1 MSHSPA
7 TRSDLIDLV
16 RQWHQNATPWTPSG
30 LETRLDWG
38 PPLNPSHEV
47 LSCRQLNRVIDHAVD
62 DLTITVEAGLP
73 LQDLQDL
80 LAEQGQWLPIDWPRA
95 GAPGTIGGLVARGL
109 AGGLRQRHLGVRDQ
123 IIGIGLLRTDG
134 VEARAGGRVVKN
146 VAGYDLMRLL
156 CGSWGSLALI
166 TELTLRLQPVRSAR
180 SSLLV
185 DGDLAAQDDFRN
197 AVLRSSLTPE
207 RCDWINSGDGSWRL
221 RLVVSSV
228 SDQAVE
234 DQLLRLETLAHNQPL
249 STERQA
255 CADPLTT
262 PIDASPSA
270 QLLRLV
276 LPPAQLQELL
286 QDEAMTALKSWCWEL
301 AAGAGCGDGWC
312 DAATP
317 DHQLQALR
325 RSVSRLGGEMTL
337 LKRTAGSTMPAWVD
351 RPSRSLIEAVKRQ
364 FDPKLQLSRGRLPG
378 VDQETL

>member
-7 TRSDLIDLV
+7 NRSDLINLV
-16 RQWHQNATPWTPSG
+16 RQWHQSATPWSPSG
-30 LETRLDWG
+30 LGTRLDWG
-38 PPLNPSHEV
+38 PPLHPSHEV
-47 LSCRQLNRVIDHAVD
+47 LSCRHLNRVIDHAVD

-80 LAEQGQWLPIDWPRA
+80 LAEQGQWLPVDWPRA
-95 GAPGTIGGLVARGL
+95 GAPGSIGGLVARGL

-234 DQLLRLETLAHNQPL
+234 DQLLRLETLALNQPL

-337 LKRTAGSTMPAWVD
+337 LKRTAGSTLPAWVD

-378 VDQETL
+378 VDQETR

>member
-7 TRSDLIDLV
+7 NRSDLINLV
-16 RQWHQNATPWTPSG
+16 RQWHQSATPWSPSG
-30 LETRLDWG
+30 LGTRLDWG
-38 PPLNPSHEV
+38 PPLHPSHEV
-47 LSCRQLNRVIDHAVD
+47 LSCRHLNRVIDHAVD

-80 LAEQGQWLPIDWPRA
+80 LAEQGQWLPVDWPRA
-95 GAPGTIGGLVARGL
+95 GAPGSIGGLVARGL

-185 DGDLAAQDDFRN
+185 DGDLAAQDNFRN
-197 AVLRSSLTPE
+197 AVLRSSLTLE

-234 DQLLRLETLAHNQPL
+234 DQLLRLETLALNQPL

-337 LKRTAGSTMPAWVD
+337 LKRTSGSTMPAWVD

-378 VDQETL
+378 VDQETR

>member
-1 MSHSPA
+1 VSHSPA
-7 TRSDLIDLV
+7 NRSDLINLV
-16 RQWHQNATPWTPSG
+16 RQWHQSATPWSPSG
-30 LETRLDWG
+30 LGTRLDWG
-38 PPLNPSHEV
+38 PPLHASHEV
-47 LSCRQLNRVIDHAVD
+47 LSCRHLNRVIDHAVD

-80 LAEQGQWLPIDWPRA
+80 LAEQGQWLPVDWPRA
-95 GAPGTIGGLVARGL
+95 GAPGSIGGLVARGL

-234 DQLLRLETLAHNQPL
+234 DQLLRLETLALNQPL
-249 STERQA
+249 STERQP

-262 PIDASPSA
+262 PINSSPSA